1 MVPEPLPHDFAVALE
16 NAASRLGPCA
26 GRVSYCSEVSSTND
40 VALQLAASG
49 APEGTTVV
57 AGAQTRGRGR
67 QGRSWLSP
75 PDAGLYVSVL
85 FRPRGVSSLAFLTLM
100 GGVAVAEGIRAST
113 GLPVLVKWPND
124 VVVEE
129 EHAPRAD
136 QRRRKVAGIL
146 AEASGVGAAVEYAVL
161 GFGINL
167 RPVRLPPE
175 LVGTATSIE
184 GELGRSV
191 DRAVVLSESLAALT
205 CSYADLLADRVDTIL
220 MRWRR
225 LSPSSRGARVELAG
239 PEPRWQGITDGID
252 DQGAL
257 LVRVG
262 SRVERL
268 ISGDI
273 RWL

>member
-1 MVPEPLPHDFAVALE
+1 
-16 NAASRLGPCA
+16 
-26 GRVSYCSEVSSTND
+26 
-40 VALQLAASG
+40 
-49 APEGTTVV
+49 
-57 AGAQTRGRGR
+57 
-67 QGRSWLSP
+67 
-75 PDAGLYVSVL
+75 
-85 FRPRGVSSLAFLTLM
+85 M

-175 LVGTATSIE
+175 LAGTATSIE

-205 CSYADLLADRVDTIL
+205 RSYADLLADRVGTIL

-239 PEPRWQGITDGID
+239 PAPRWQGITDGN
-252 DQGAL
+252 
-257 LVRVG
+257 R
-262 SRVERL
+262 
-268 ISGDI
+268 
-273 RWL
+273 

>member
-1 MVPEPLPHDFAVALE
+1 MVPEPLPNDFAVALE

-100 GGVAVAEGIRAST
+100 GGAAVAEGIRAST

-146 AEASGVGAAVEYAVL
+146 AEASGVGAAVGRVAICFV
-161 GFGINL
+161 
-167 RPVRLPPE
+167 
-175 LVGTATSIE
+175 TANT
-184 GELGRSV
+184 
-191 DRAVVLSESLAALT
+191 A
-205 CSYADLLADRVDTIL
+205 
-220 MRWRR
+220 
-225 LSPSSRGARVELAG
+225 
-239 PEPRWQGITDGID
+239 
-252 DQGAL
+252 
-257 LVRVG
+257 
-262 SRVERL
+262 
-268 ISGDI
+268 
-273 RWL
+273 